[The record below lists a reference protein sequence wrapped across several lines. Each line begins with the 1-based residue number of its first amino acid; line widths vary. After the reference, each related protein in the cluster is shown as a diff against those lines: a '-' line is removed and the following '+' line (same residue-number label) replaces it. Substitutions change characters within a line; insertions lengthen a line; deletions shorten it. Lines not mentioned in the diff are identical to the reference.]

1 MRLSG
6 SYQDR
11 GRDANGDGIY
21 EALEISVGVI
31 PGDAGTV
38 VTQGYD
44 QLESLEKMMAAEA
57 LEAREAVTVTY
68 DDQEIPETVAINA
81 LMDQYEA
88 VKLPHRKIVNTLFNN
103 IKNNKLANY
112 FHHEK
117 GTMCQG
123 CHHNSPASKNPPKC
137 AACHNKSSNESELL
151 RPGLKVAY
159 HQQCMGCH
167 DRMGIEKPEST
178 SCTECHKIIGVNK
191 LL

>member
-1 MRLSG
+1 MAKEGNLDITCVKCHAG
-6 SYQDR
+6 SVE
-11 GRDANGDGIY
+11 AGI
-21 EALEISVGVI
+21 EENRKA
-31 PGDAGTV
+31 
-38 VTQGYD
+38 
-44 QLESLEKMMAAEA
+44 ESMAAVLLKSVKTAPGSVE
-57 LEAREAVTVTY
+57 
-68 DDQEIPETVAINA
+68 DKEIPENVIIGD
-81 LMDQYEA
+81 LSFEFGA
-88 VKLPHRKIVNTLFNN
+88 VEFLHRKHIDSLTLDIKGNN
-103 IKNNKLANY
+103 LASY
-112 FHHEK
+112 FHDGK
-117 GTMCQG
+117 DTICLG